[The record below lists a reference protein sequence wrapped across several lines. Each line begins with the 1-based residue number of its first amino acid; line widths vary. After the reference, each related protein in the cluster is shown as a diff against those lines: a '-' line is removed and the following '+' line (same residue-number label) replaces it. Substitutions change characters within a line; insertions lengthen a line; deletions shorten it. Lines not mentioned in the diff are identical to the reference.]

1 MEIERKYAINQIP
14 DNLEQYQ
21 YKKIEQG
28 YLCHNPILRIRKSNE
43 DYYLTYKS
51 KFGFE
56 KRSADSAIIN
66 NEVELP
72 LTKEAYLSLRNKIDG
87 NLVKKTR
94 FLIPLD
100 NNLTV
105 ELDRFEGMLEGLM
118 FAEVEFPNETIANE
132 FQAPSWLGRDLSSD
146 KRFSN
151 YQLSKLSSI
160 EELGMKKN
168 N

>member
-28 YLCHNPILRIRKSNE
+28 YLCNNPILRIRKSNE

-51 KFGFE
+51 KFGIE

-94 FLIPLD
+94 YLIPLD
-100 NNLTV
+100 KNLTA
-105 ELDRFEGMLEGLM
+105 ELDIFEGLLEGLV
-118 FAEVEFPNETIANE
+118 FAEVEFPDEKAANE
-132 FQAPSWLGRDLSSD
+132 FQAPSWLGKDLSSD

-151 YQLSKLSSI
+151 HHLSKLNSI
-160 EELGMKKN
+160 EELGIN
-168 N
+168 NIN